1 MLRFHRTLKRSAS
14 CYLTCASCVTGRVRY
29 RRLRRLV
36 ASLAVPLESSRI
48 FSMAVAQYTILTASA
63 LACMRFRPRTR
74 YLLSGSS
81 VDKTERQVIT
91 RFVEREEGYAAGPGP
106 VAYHHRTMTRTLVRS
121 VRRRSAHVLIGGCGR
136 VGDEHT
142 RLHLGSAALLDD
154 VGGAG

>member
-1 MLRFHRTLKRSAS
+1 MLRFPRTLKRSAS

-36 ASLAVPLESSRI
+36 ASLAVPLKSSRI
-48 FSMAVAQYTILTASA
+48 FSMAVAQHTILTASA

-106 VAYHHRTMTRTLVRS
+106 VAYHHRHIKLPPPYTTCTGECWELGRS
-121 VRRRSAHVLIGGCGR
+121 VAPRHSDGNDRHQAAPQLNSVDRGR
-136 VGDEHT
+136 
-142 RLHLGSAALLDD
+142 
-154 VGGAG
+154 